1 MLAEANVVLENYD
14 RILNET
20 ASRLHVLQA
29 AVENPS
35 LTGKIQMLR
44 SAAHDQEKQLQNLE
58 QNLQDIREERDS
70 LTDIAQNLPK
80 TCPQKG
86 HWAGGRKKSI
96 SYLVIKESYRK
107 WTNLWNPP
115 LYSSFSCV
123 CYRSNTEHINDTLKC
138 KLLINM
144 HLLWRQSDFIYLFT
158 LVVRSQKCR
167 RMHLY
172 TSTLNWNHQ

>member
-1 MLAEANVVLENYD
+1 MLSEANVVLENYD

-29 AVENPS
+29 AVESPS

-86 HWAGGRKKSI
+86 H
-96 SYLVIKESYRK
+96 
-107 WTNLWNPP
+107 
-115 LYSSFSCV
+115 
-123 CYRSNTEHINDTLKC
+123 
-138 KLLINM
+138 
-144 HLLWRQSDFIYLFT
+144 
-158 LVVRSQKCR
+158 
-167 RMHLY
+167 
-172 TSTLNWNHQ
+172 